1 MSSKKET
8 VQQIELS
15 KLLPFTGHPFAVRD
29 DEAMVETVESIS
41 RYGVLVPAIL

>member
-8 VQQIELS
+8 VQQIELT
-15 KLLPFTGHPFAVRD
+15 KLHPFTGHPFAVRD